1 MRRNLNLLKQHYDNK
16 RERESNVHVN
26 KILKGLELAYERL
39 LIEKR
44 AKNSEL
50 VVLRNNEIVT
60 IKP

>member
-1 MRRNLNLLKQHYDNK
+1 MTIK
-16 RERESNVHVN
+16 ERESNVHVN

>member
-1 MRRNLNLLKQHYDNK
+1 MTLKEK
-16 RERESNVHVN
+16 ESNAHVN
-26 KILKGLELAYERL
+26 KILKGLELAYEKL

-50 VVLRNNEIVT
+50 VLLRNNEIVM